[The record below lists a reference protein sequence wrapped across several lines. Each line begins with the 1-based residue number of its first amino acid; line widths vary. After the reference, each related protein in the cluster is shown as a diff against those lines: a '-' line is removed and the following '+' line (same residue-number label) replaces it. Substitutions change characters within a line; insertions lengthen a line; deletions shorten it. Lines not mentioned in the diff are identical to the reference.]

1 MDANNNIEI
10 TDSDSRLRLCLE
22 KYRNTKFQ
30 ISDKQIALIELL
42 IKNIS
47 PSSDDSLKYIT
58 ETKLLDR
65 IISTWSELSM
75 TDVGILISK
84 LKNRQPIS
92 KAQITKI
99 KSRFTIEEIN
109 KILIINLTSYS
120 ELNYRQ
126 TKTLLNSNSK
136 FKMQCKDHP
145 ILNKIN
151 YEHGW
156 QESSLCENNKMT
168 YLKFYDLMMVD
179 YDKLSYEEVIKL
191 LEPYSTTYL
200 FKIYQTFN
208 GYHVFIV
215 SKLINHTSVEAVQL
229 MTNLKCDYFYILFCY
244 KNGYKIRLS
253 KKINRN
259 EPFISRF
266 IGFFGDANLLNS
278 DCQKLI
284 DILDSY

>member
-1 MDANNNIEI
+1 MDVDNISEE
-10 TDSDSRLRLCLE
+10 TDADIRLQSCLE

-30 ISDKQIALIELL
+30 ISDKQKALIELL
-42 IKNIS
+42 IKNIY
-47 PSSDDSLKYIT
+47 PSADNSLLYIT
-58 ETKLLDR
+58 EKNLLER
-65 IISTWSELSM
+65 SVCAWSELSLN
-75 TDVGILISK
+75 DVGVLISK

-92 KAQITKI
+92 KAQITKV
-99 KSRFTIEEIN
+99 KSKFNIDEIN
-109 KILIINLTSYS
+109 KILILELVDYS

-126 TKTLLNSNSK
+126 TKTLLNANSK

-145 ILNKIN
+145 IHNELD

-156 QESSLCENNKMT
+156 QESSLCENNRMH

-179 YDKLSYEEVIKL
+179 YDKLSYEQIIKL
-191 LEPYSTTYL
+191 LEPYSKTYL
-200 FKIYQTFN
+200 FKIYETFN

-253 KKINRN
+253 KKVGRN
-259 EPFISRF
+259 ESFVSRF
-266 IGFFGDANLLNS
+266 IGFLGDTNLLNS